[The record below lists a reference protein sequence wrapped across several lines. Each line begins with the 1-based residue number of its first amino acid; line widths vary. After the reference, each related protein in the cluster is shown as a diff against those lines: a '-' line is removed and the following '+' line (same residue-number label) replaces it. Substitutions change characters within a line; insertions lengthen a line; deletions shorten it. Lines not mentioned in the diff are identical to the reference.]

1 MKAIGRRWQ
10 CNAVVCYTLSR
21 GCLGA
26 LSIMGRKLPGCPTS
40 RMHCLGLSK
49 TVQLIYNNTC
59 RWLGQNF
66 FLKILCRSSNPANIF
81 ELPEDYNTGREFFIL
96 LYFVFFFSL
105 PLQTECAASNQPL
118 TFTYFPRKY
127 LSFPCFTA
135 IHQLF
140 LNRIKML
147 TFLPKKLHH
156 TNSLYNFCNGVY
168 LICW

>member
-1 MKAIGRRWQ
+1 
-10 CNAVVCYTLSR
+10 
-21 GCLGA
+21 
-26 LSIMGRKLPGCPTS
+26 
-40 RMHCLGLSK
+40 MHCLGLSK
-49 TVQLIYNNTC
+49 TFQLIYNNTC
-59 RWLGQNF
+59 MWLWQNF

-105 PLQTECAASNQPL
+105 PLQTECVASNQPL

-140 LNRIKML
+140 LNHTNFL

-168 LICW
+168 FICWSIAYSLIQKTCIWDKWIKSYMNLKVVCQKK

>member
-1 MKAIGRRWQ
+1 
-10 CNAVVCYTLSR
+10 
-21 GCLGA
+21 
-26 LSIMGRKLPGCPTS
+26 
-40 RMHCLGLSK
+40 MHCLGLSK
-49 TVQLIYNNTC
+49 TFQLIYNNTC

-105 PLQTECAASNQPL
+105 PLQTECVASNQPL
-118 TFTYFPRKY
+118 SFTYFPRKY

-140 LNRIKML
+140 LNRTKML

-168 LICW
+168 LICWSISYSLIQKTCIWDK